1 MDSLHLLKA
10 LFLGVILAVMWIY
23 RERIRHLLAGVF
35 QGDAGSRRFA
45 TVIGALFIGPI
56 KRYLFDPATT
66 AA

>member
-1 MDSLHLLKA
+1 
-10 LFLGVILAVMWIY
+10 MWIY

>member
-1 MDSLHLLKA
+1 MDSLHLLQA
-10 LFLGVILAVMWIY
+10 LFL
-23 RERIRHLLAGVF
+23 GVF